1 MDKKDIIKIVGFT
14 TVLVGLIFVGRYLI
28 QNRKRKVVTTSKGDL
43 MIPEEV
49 GLIID
54 AITRPTGQQSSSAS
68 PSQQTNTAQIV
79 AQLDANNNG
88 LIDSTEGGVTTNSAG
103 EVVSGVPTME
113 YLQQQLVN
121 M

>member
-1 MDKKDIIKIVGFT
+1 MDKKDVIKIVGFT
-14 TVLVGLIFVGRYLI
+14 TVLIGVFFIGRYLL
-28 QNRKRKVVTTSKGDL
+28 QSRKRKVVTSTKGDL

-54 AITRPTGQQSSSAS
+54 AITKPTGQQSSS
-68 PSQQTNTAQIV
+68 PSQQTSTAQIV

-103 EVVSGVPTME
+103 QVVSGVPTME
-113 YLQQQLVN
+113 YLQQQLDN

>member
-1 MDKKDIIKIVGFT
+1 MNQKDLIKIVGFT

-54 AITRPTGQQSSSAS
+54 AITKPKGQQSNSA
-68 PSQQTNTAQIV
+68 PQQTNTAQIV

-103 EVVSGVPTME
+103 QVVSGVPTME
-113 YLQQQLVN
+113 YLQQQLDN

>member
-1 MDKKDIIKIVGFT
+1 MDKKDLIKIVGFT

-54 AITRPTGQQSSSAS
+54 AITKPTGQQSSS
-68 PSQQTNTAQIV
+68 PSQQTSTAQIV

-103 EVVSGVPTME
+103 EIVSGVPTME
-113 YLQQQLVN
+113 YLQQQLDN